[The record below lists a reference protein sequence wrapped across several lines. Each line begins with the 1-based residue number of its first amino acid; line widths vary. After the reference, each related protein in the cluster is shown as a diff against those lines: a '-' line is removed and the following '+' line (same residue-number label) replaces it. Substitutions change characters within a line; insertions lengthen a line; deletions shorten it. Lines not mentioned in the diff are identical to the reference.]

1 MAALEDDGSWMY
13 FSKLSVVRNP
23 PPSPPWCHSRAV
35 AASGCPGGE
44 VQDSIW
50 RKSRKMKEALHE
62 IGNLLKTSH
71 NNFLVGLSLVFPV
84 IIGEQ

>member
-1 MAALEDDGSWMY
+1 
-13 FSKLSVVRNP
+13 
-23 PPSPPWCHSRAV
+23 
-35 AASGCPGGE
+35 
-44 VQDSIW
+44 
-50 RKSRKMKEALHE
+50 MKEALHE